1 MNIKTIDQSNRKAI
15 NSMLIER
22 WQSLVMIVHGEAID
36 IGRADGIYAEER
48 GEIVGLV
55 TYRLRSDKIFEI
67 LSFDTFQK
75 KQGIGSALLDK
86 ITAIAKELDCISIVL
101 ETTNDNT
108 EALRFYQKHGFDITA
123 FHRDEM
129 DNARK
134 MKPEIPLVGN
144 DGIPLRHV
152 FALELRVG

>member
-1 MNIKTIDQSNRKAI
+1 
-15 NSMLIER
+15 MLIER

-36 IGRADGIYAEER
+36 IGCADGIYAEER
-48 GEIVGLV
+48 GEIVGLA
-55 TYRLRSDKIFEI
+55 TYRLRSDKTLEI
-67 LSFDTFQK
+67 LSFDTFQM

-108 EALRFYQKHGFDITA
+108 EALRFYQKHGFDITT
-123 FHRDEM
+123 FHHDEM

-144 DGIPLRHV
+144 DRIPLRHV
-152 FALELRVG
+152 FALELSVG

>member
-1 MNIKTIDQSNRKAI
+1 MNNKAFRINRAVYVDDRVKG
-15 NSMLIER
+15 R
-22 WQSLVMIVHGEAID
+22 
-36 IGRADGIYAEER
+36 IGHQADKSVDPSIPANE
-48 GEIVGLV
+48 
-55 TYRLRSDKIFEI
+55 
-67 LSFDTFQK
+67 
-75 KQGIGSALLDK
+75 
-86 ITAIAKELDCISIVL
+86 SIVL